1 METNHNNHSGS
12 RSKQIVIHLAI
23 DFLVL
28 GALLSLA
35 FIDSMKT
42 FTTGQ
47 FVPTLIFYVAVGVAK
62 LAIFGIAGIYN
73 IITNHFSIVDAM
85 KVGII
90 SMTTAFAAY
99 VTMYIIGP
107 VDKWTLLEFVTLAL
121 SEAFLLISVRFLKRL
136 FHMYLVRKD
145 RALITKA
152 TIIIGAG
159 MGGKMIIDE
168 IRNNPRLNNDVVAI
182 VDDDTGKI
190 GSSFSG
196 VKVFG
201 PISQI
206 GKYIQQFNAQ
216 EVIIAIANLDKHRL
230 FEIISYM
237 DQENVKIKR
246 LPLLADISLDQKV
259 EILEVD
265 IHELLGR
272 DVVPLENEEIRAFI
286 KGKTVLITGAGGS
299 IGSEL
304 ARQIYRYKPKR
315 IVMFDIYENGVYD
328 LQQEFK
334 RLESRH
340 HDNGVML
347 DVVIGSTYN
356 ADRIED
362 VFATYKPDLVFHA
375 AAYKHVPLMEGSPQE
390 AVRTNIIGTYNV
402 ATAAHKHKAGKMVLV
417 STDKAVRPTNV
428 MGATKAYAEMI
439 IQHFASMS
447 KTTSFSSVR
456 FGNVLASNGSVIPV
470 FKKQIEGGGPV
481 TVTDPR
487 ITRYFMTIPEA
498 VGLILQSGAYA
509 KGGEIFVLDMGKP
522 IKILELAEKM
532 IRQSGFIPHKDIRIE
547 FIGLRPGEK
556 LYEELLID
564 TDKQLKTPND
574 KIFID
579 TKEEIRFNNE
589 NFAWLTGHLSGN
601 PEPLVETLFEA
612 IAVAR
617 PPENGN
623 HRQTIEE

>member
-1 METNHNNHSGS
+1 MTKQNNHSGRS
-12 RSKQIVIHLAI
+12 RQIVIHLAI

-28 GALLSLA
+28 GFLLGLV
-35 FIDSMKT
+35 FIDSMT
-42 FTTGQ
+42 DFQTGQ
-47 FVPTLIFYVAVGVAK
+47 FIPTLVFYIAVGIVK
-62 LAIFGIAGIYN
+62 LSVFALAGIYN

-85 KVGII
+85 KVGIVSIATTFATYIVMFLI
-90 SMTTAFAAY
+90 SAIDLW
-99 VTMYIIGP
+99 TM
-107 VDKWTLLEFVTLAL
+107 LEFVMLGL
-121 SEAFLLISVRFLKRL
+121 SEAFLLISIRFVNRL
-136 FHMYLVRKD
+136 LHMYLVRKD
-145 RALITKA
+145 RSLITRP

-168 IRNNPRLNNDVVAI
+168 IRNNPKLNNEIVAI
-182 VDDDTGKI
+182 IDDDSSKI

-196 VKVFG
+196 YKVYG
-201 PISQI
+201 PISSI
-206 GKYIQQFNAQ
+206 AKYIRQFNAQ
-216 EVIIAIANLDKHRL
+216 EVIIAIASLDRNRL

-246 LPLLADISLDQKV
+246 LPLLADISMDQKV
-259 EILEVD
+259 EIMEVD

-272 DVVPLENEEIRAFI
+272 DVVPLENEEIHRFI
-286 KGKTVLITGAGGS
+286 EGKTVLITGAGGS

-304 ARQIYRYKPKR
+304 ARQVYKYKPKR

-328 LQQEFK
+328 LQMEFK
-334 RLESRH
+334 RLANRH
-340 HDNGVML
+340 HANGILL

-356 ADRIED
+356 EERINQI
-362 VFATYKPDLVFHA
+362 FAQFTPDLVFHA
-375 AAYKHVPLMEGSPQE
+375 AAYKHVPLMEDSPQE
-390 AVRTNIIGTYNV
+390 AIRTNILGTFNV
-402 ATAAHKHKAGKMVLV
+402 AKASHEYKAKKMVLV

-439 IQHFASMS
+439 MQHFAASGS
-447 KTTSFSSVR
+447 LTSFSSVR

-470 FKKQIEGGGPV
+470 FKKQIESGGPV

-498 VGLILQSGAYA
+498 VGLILQSGVYA

-522 IKILELAEKM
+522 VKILDLAEKM
-532 IRQSGFIPHKDIRIE
+532 VRQAGFIPYKDIRIE

-564 TDKQLKTPND
+564 DDKQIKTPNE

-579 TKEEIRFNNE
+579 TKKEIGFHADNFDWLVHHLAASSEQIVTALFKAIGINHPSGE
-589 NFAWLTGHLSGN
+589 NSDS
-601 PEPLVETLFEA
+601 
-612 IAVAR
+612 
-617 PPENGN
+617 
-623 HRQTIEE
+623 QTAAE